1 MFLHVVYISMKQW
14 ATVLDSVGTSSSTSS
29 EWTVIVISLQNGLT
43 AMMYACL
50 EGHEHVVEALV
61 NGRATVDIQDEVIP
75 DITWQ

>member
-29 EWTVIVISLQNGLT
+29 EWTVVVSLQNGLT

-50 EGHEHVVEALV
+50 EGHEHVLEALV
-61 NGRATVDIQDEVIP
+61 NGGAAVDIQDEVIP
-75 DITWQ
+75 YITWQ